1 MTKALIKTFR
11 RLIRLPGFL
20 MWFTWEML
28 RANWQ
33 VAADILTPGSSLT
46 PAIVAYQT
54 RGLTPKEV
62 TALSNLITL
71 TPGTLTIDIDD
82 SSGQGEILYV
92 LDLYAPA
99 TPEDF
104 HAELHELENKL
115 LGITRVS
122 TAGEQKEA
130 RQ

>member
-20 MWFTWEML
+20 MWFIWEML

-33 VAADILTPGSSLT
+33 VAVDILTPGSSLT
-46 PAIVAYQT
+46 PAIVAYRT
-54 RGLTPKEV
+54 RELTPKEV

-71 TPGTLTIDIDD
+71 TPGTLTIDIDEPP
-82 SSGQGEILYV
+82 GQGQILYV
-92 LDLYAPA
+92 LGLYAPP
-99 TPEDF
+99 TPEAF
-104 HAELHELENKL
+104 HTELHELENKL

-130 RQ
+130 RR

>member
-1 MTKALIKTFR
+1 MTKPLIKTFR

-20 MWFTWEML
+20 MWFIWEML

-46 PAIVAYQT
+46 PAIVAYRT
-54 RGLTPKEV
+54 RELTPKEV

-71 TPGTLTIDIDD
+71 TPGTLTIDIDEPP
-82 SSGQGEILYV
+82 GQGQILYV
-92 LDLYAPA
+92 LGLYAPP
-99 TPEDF
+99 TPEAV
-104 HAELHELENKL
+104 HTALHELENKL

-122 TAGEQKEA
+122 TGGEQKEA
-130 RQ
+130 RR